1 MRRLVR
7 SARAFL
13 RRTQGVAAVEFA
25 LLAPLMIALFI
36 LTMEFAQAI
45 DTSRK
50 VARMTVQIGD
60 LITQQPDMTPT
71 TLQSIVKIAEA
82 TIQPYERSTTAVRVT
97 AIDITTGSA
106 PQPKVAWSKCYYD
119 CAALPPATKGA
130 TVTLSNDL
138 KIPGMY
144 LIRVETRLAYRP
156 MVAWSEGAK
165 EVLGLFSLDNI
176 MMGDRYDQHPRV
188 STKIPCTNC

>member
-82 TIQPYERSTTAVRVT
+82 TIQPYKRSTAAVRVT

-119 CAALPPATKGA
+119 CAALPSATKGA

-165 EVLGLFSLDNI
+165 QVLGLFSLDNI

-188 STKIPCTNC
+188 STKIPCNNC